1 MSIFTDEKGLKASLV
16 EVERGDPAYP
26 AAWRELP
33 DAPERLYAL
42 GDISLLHKRN
52 LAVVGSRRTPTNAL
66 KLGREII
73 KELSQKLVIVTGVS
87 DGGDSAALEG
97 ALSGSGRV
105 ICLLAG
111 GFSALPQTCLALL
124 ERVAAIGVIVAVHS
138 FETPIRVYSYEY
150 RNKLLAKLADGV
162 FVLGAGEKS
171 GALITA
177 RYAKGYGK
185 RIYAF
190 PYPPNSTSGCG
201 CNQLI
206 KAGAALVE
214 GARDIAQGY
223 GIEWKESGREV
234 KLTAE
239 EAQVYAALCDL
250 LEAHANELAAK
261 AGIAVYKIR
270 AVLSSLE
277 VKGVITAIGG
287 NRYAIV

>member
-1 MSIFTDEKGLKASLV
+1 MSIFTDNNALKSALVAVEKSDA
-16 EVERGDPAYP
+16 AYP
-26 AAWRELP
+26 AAWQELS

-42 GDISLLHKRN
+42 GDISLLGKRN

-66 KLGREII
+66 KLGAEIV
-73 KELSQKLVIVTGVS
+73 KELSERLVIITGVS

-111 GFSALPQTCLALL
+111 GFSALPQTCLGVL
-124 ERVAAIGVIVAVHS
+124 ERVASKGLILSVHP
-138 FETPIRVYSYEY
+138 FETPVRTYSYEY

-177 RYAKGYGK
+177 RYAMTYGK

-190 PYPPNSTSGCG
+190 PYPPNTTSGCG
-201 CNQLI
+201 CNRLI
-206 KAGAALVE
+206 KTGGVLTECAE
-214 GARDIAQGY
+214 DITQDY
-223 GIEWKESGREV
+223 GIEWKERKRAVS
-234 KLTAE
+234 LTAE
-239 EAQVYAALCDL
+239 EERVYAVLRD
-250 LEAHANELAAK
+250 ETQAHANEIAAK
-261 AGIAVYKIR
+261 SGVAVYKIR

-277 VKGVITAIGG
+277 VKGVITAVGG
-287 NRYAIV
+287 NRYALV